1 MSFEND
7 IPDWRTY
14 KDGDYYMQS
23 VPPYFWGEYE
33 GLAQRVEDENCLEL
47 LRGLAAIVRY
57 GLSYDTCYAA
67 LMNELYN
74 IRIKIEKKVKAGD
87 FPILMDSLTVFITK
101 GGLSCDEIN
110 SYLED
115 YKIGYV
121 CSNTGFVSTTVH
133 WELRDKGNKEYE
145 EESFLIPVPSYK
157 NDKERLMADL
167 ASAQS
172 VLNDLIEISNELCNN
187 AKYNQ
192 NTPENQTNDFY
203 RSMLRMKDYVQV
215 SDQTRHGISSS
226 GKDAGSVDLLL
237 WKNNKEIAIIE
248 ALKLECLNRLYI
260 DEHIHKAII
269 NYNALG
275 TPTFLLV
282 YMDSSDFNNLWNK
295 FNEYIQDYNFGLDVI
310 QKVSTQ
316 VAPNAALRL
325 SECVLS
331 RDGYD
336 FPVKFLAVNM
346 YKLNASI

>member
-57 GLSYDTCYAA
+57 
-67 LMNELYN
+67 
-74 IRIKIEKKVKAGD
+74 
-87 FPILMDSLTVFITK
+87 
-101 GGLSCDEIN
+101 
-110 SYLED
+110 
-115 YKIGYV
+115 
-121 CSNTGFVSTTVH
+121 
-133 WELRDKGNKEYE
+133 
-145 EESFLIPVPSYK
+145 
-157 NDKERLMADL
+157 
-167 ASAQS
+167 
-172 VLNDLIEISNELCNN
+172 
-187 AKYNQ
+187 
-192 NTPENQTNDFY
+192 
-203 RSMLRMKDYVQV
+203 
-215 SDQTRHGISSS
+215 
-226 GKDAGSVDLLL
+226 
-237 WKNNKEIAIIE
+237 
-248 ALKLECLNRLYI
+248 
-260 DEHIHKAII
+260 
-269 NYNALG
+269 
-275 TPTFLLV
+275 
-282 YMDSSDFNNLWNK
+282 
-295 FNEYIQDYNFGLDVI
+295 VI